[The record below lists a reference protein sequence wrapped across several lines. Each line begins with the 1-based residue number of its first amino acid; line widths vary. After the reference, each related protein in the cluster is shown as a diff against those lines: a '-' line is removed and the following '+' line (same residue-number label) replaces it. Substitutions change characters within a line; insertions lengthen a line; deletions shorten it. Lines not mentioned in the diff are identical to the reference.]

1 MSKTV
6 LMNEYKALAKEK
18 WVEIELDEEDMYSWT
33 IALIVLNPDSLYYGG
48 YFKARMIFPRDYPYK
63 PPEFR
68 FVPPLFHEKIYEDGR
83 LCISILHA
91 PGEDSMSGESA
102 GERWSPAQ
110 RVESVLIS
118 ILSLFDDA
126 EVSSP
131 ANVDAGVLLR
141 KEPEKYKERVKQDVE
156 KSKQDVPEGFVM
168 PTHETTKPVIEKID
182 DDFWADSDIDEDT
195 FGGSD
200 SDAEMTMDDDSD
212 DQDQEDD
219 DEDDTEDQD

>member
-1 MSKTV
+1 
-6 LMNEYKALAKEK
+6 
-18 WVEIELDEEDMYSWT
+18 
-33 IALIVLNPDSLYYGG
+33 
-48 YFKARMIFPRDYPYK
+48 
-63 PPEFR
+63 
-68 FVPPLFHEKIYEDGR
+68 
-83 LCISILHA
+83 
-91 PGEDSMSGESA
+91 MSGESA

-168 PTHETTKPVIEKID
+168 PTHENTKPVIEKID